1 MIKYVRNQSIEIEK
15 LSDEIAEDIL
25 VINGETD
32 TVLVLNYTAEI
43 ILNMLESP
51 IALGEISK
59 KISEMFEIIPP
70 DIEEQISE
78 IINEFIKEELI
89 SVIVENTGEKFNN

>member
-32 TVLVLNYTAEI
+32 TVLVLNYTAAI